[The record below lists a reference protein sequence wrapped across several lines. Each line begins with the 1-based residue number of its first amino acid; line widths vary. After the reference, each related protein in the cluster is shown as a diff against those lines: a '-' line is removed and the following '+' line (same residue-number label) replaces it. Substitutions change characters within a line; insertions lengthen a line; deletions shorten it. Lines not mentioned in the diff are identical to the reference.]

1 MEDYLYSF
9 NLLIKIITSNKS
21 YHLKKLLGVFLIL
34 LIFLNSAG
42 FVILFFQAD
51 SGNRIEMRERIST
64 HNYANDLNIITID
77 KKNIN
82 LLIRKN
88 ENEFE
93 YRGKMYDVIK
103 AENTNNLIIL
113 YCLIDKEENNLNN
126 YLHGLLDENR
136 DKHHQNSQRN
146 MNHIVISPVIIKGRY
161 IINRTD
167 EIYSFSPN
175 AILNYKS
182 ITLNLLTPPPKDI
195 S

>member
-1 MEDYLYSF
+1 M
-9 NLLIKIITSNKS
+9 
-21 YHLKKLLGVFLIL
+21 
-34 LIFLNSAG
+34 
-42 FVILFFQAD
+42 Q
-51 SGNRIEMRERIST
+51 ERIST

-77 KKNIN
+77 KKNLN

-93 YRGKMYDVIK
+93 YKGNMYDVIK
-103 AENTNNLIIL
+103 AENTSNLIIL
-113 YCLIDKEENNLNN
+113 YCLIDKEEDNLNN
-126 YLHGLLDENR
+126 YLHGLIDENR

-146 MNHIVISPVIIKGRY
+146 VSHTVISPVIIKCRY

-167 EIYSFSPN
+167 EVYSFSPN

-182 ITLNLLTPPPKDI
+182 IILNLLTPPPKDI